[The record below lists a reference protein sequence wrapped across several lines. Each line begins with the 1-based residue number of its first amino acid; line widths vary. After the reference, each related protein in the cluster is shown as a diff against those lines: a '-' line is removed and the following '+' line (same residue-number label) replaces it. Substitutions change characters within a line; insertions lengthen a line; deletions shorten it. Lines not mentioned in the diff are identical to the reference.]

1 MSQLIILLISI
12 VSLPVQALQDT
23 NQRPELAIGT
33 MLGSLLLVLA
43 CIFFFAFLMKKS
55 NLIKHGGHKNPIK
68 IIATQSLT
76 NKARVQIV
84 EVSGKQYLLGV
95 SDQSINLLA
104 ELEIAVGDRMVDN
117 DVAKTPSLS
126 ASFADILSKVGRK
139 KS

>member
-1 MSQLIILLISI
+1 MSI
-12 VSLPVQALQDT
+12 VSLPTLALEET
-23 NQRPELAIGT
+23 SQRPELAIGT

-76 NKARVQIV
+76 NKARVQII

-95 SDQSINLLA
+95 SEQSINLLA
-104 ELEIAVGDRMVDN
+104 ELESSVGDKIIDN
-117 DVAKTPSLS
+117 DVVKTPSLS
-126 ASFADILSKVGRK
+126 ASFADVLSKVGRK